1 MKNNKK
7 LCLAILSLLLLSG
20 NASFAAKEKKYVLSS
35 PDGTLKVE
43 ISAGNELAY
52 QVMHGN
58 DTILSHSNIGL
69 VLENGTI
76 VGKTPRITGE
86 RRRKIKDNIES
97 PFYRFKEFVA
107 TGNELDLKLKGG
119 FGIIFRAY
127 NEGVAYRFYTTQSSD
142 IIIKEEQA
150 EFNFKEDYTAYL
162 PYTTNDKKPMAMAF
176 QNVYDITPLSKAQPK
191 LAFLPVTVD
200 CGSVKLTLLE
210 SDLEAYPGMFVQ
222 SQQGK
227 YGLKGVFAPYPA
239 KTDFYPWRKQEYVT
253 ETTDFISRSRGS
265 RSYPWRVLA
274 ITEKDTDMPVNNLV
288 YALASPNRIG
298 DTSWIKTG
306 KVAWDWWNDWNL
318 KGVPFKAG
326 INMDTYKYYIDFA
339 SRNGLEFIVLDEGW
353 YDPKSGDMLTVIPEL
368 DLPELIAYGKSK
380 GVEIVLWTVFNV
392 LDSQLEA
399 ACKKY
404 ADMGIKGFKVDFL
417 DRDDQTAVEMVYR
430 IAEMTARYKL
440 TLDLHGIYKP
450 TGINRT
456 YPHIINFESVFGME
470 EVKWTDIKNN
480 MPLYDV
486 TFPYIRMMAGPVDYT
501 PGAMRNATKA
511 DWRAMYYTPASMG
524 TRCHQLAAYIVHDSP
539 FTMLCDAP
547 TNYLNEQECVDFIA
561 SLPVEV
567 DSTFIA
573 SGELGKYI
581 VTVRKKDVNW
591 YIGGMTNWDERDVQ
605 LDFSFLPEGMSYTAV
620 LFKDGVNANKQ
631 AEDYRKETIRIDK
644 DSRLTL
650 HLASGGGFA
659 MKLELCPVHGQV
671 TGIPEGK
678 NIPSFYQKYI
688 ETEGLYVTSSGK
700 VSDEALL
707 KACDIISLMLAKR
720 PDVKAHMVKKG
731 CHVMII
737 GKDEET
743 CDLPEFAHICN
754 CEDSIKYWNW
764 RARGFGG
771 APEDEFS
778 SSCGEENLLALPQ
791 DKYVGENIL
800 IHEFAH
806 LIHTVGI
813 VGVEPDFNERLEA
826 LRQNAIRKGLWEKTY
841 AVSNKEEYFAE
852 CVQSFFNCN
861 RYAEPA
867 NGVHNWVNRRTKLK
881 TYDPDMYRLL
891 QEYFYEIEIPIH
903 NVVHE

>member
-7 LCLAILSLLLLSG
+7 LCLAILSLLLLIG

-162 PYTTNDKKPMAMAF
+162 PYTTNDKKPMAMAY

-191 LAFLPVTVD
+191 LAFFPVTVD

-298 DTSWIKTG
+298 DTSWINTG

-368 DLPELIAYGKSK
+368 DLTELIAYGKSK

-671 TGIPEGK
+671 TSIPEGK

-731 CHVMII
+731 CHVMVI